1 MRHNQF
7 KQSYADNPR
16 LKRQVFH
23 LLETCF
29 PGITQAEQ
37 DSLALGHPWEKASTP
52 FVYFEGEL
60 AITHVGVLELPLV
73 VMEHTM
79 HVAGI
84 HAVGT
89 RPEFRRCGY
98 YRQVMTEV
106 LQYCAPHYD
115 TVLLTTG
122 QPALYEP
129 FGFRVLPEHIFVTAR
144 STHRGTQGFR
154 PLQTHVATDLQVL
167 QRLLEVR
174 APVSPILGVVRE
186 KAVFSFNARKLP
198 LYYAADLDVII
209 SFALAGTQLTLFDIV
224 GSQIPTLGAILQ
236 RLPQPIDHVA
246 TYFSPDRLEAD
257 FRAVPHTLMDP
268 PEALGGEGADFLMV
282 RGPFAAEDRPF
293 MLPRSARC

>member
-1 MRHNQF
+1 MRHDQF

-37 DSLALGHPWEKASTP
+37 ESLALGHPWEKASTP
-52 FVYFEGEL
+52 FVYFQGER

-73 VMEHTM
+73 VMEHTI

-89 RPEFRRCGY
+89 RPEFRQRGY

-106 LQYCAPHYD
+106 LQYCAPRYD

-144 STHRGTQGFR
+144 SAHRGTQGFR
-154 PLQTHVATDLQVL
+154 PLQTHVATALQVL
-167 QRLLEVR
+167 RRLLEVR

-209 SFALAGTQLTLFDIV
+209 SFALEGTQLTLFDIV
-224 GSQIPTLGAILQ
+224 GFQIPTLDAILQ
-236 RLPQPIDHVA
+236 RLPQPIDHVV
-246 TYFSPDRLEAD
+246 TYFSPDRLQAD

-268 PEALGGEGADFLMV
+268 PGALGGEGADFLMV